1 MTTDPIGDPIGF
13 ASQNLPL
20 LQWLWTGVVAA
31 VTWLITK
38 VAAYRT
44 RIRHDK
50 EERSSNAE
58 KLDGLIADIGRLTD
72 RLENIESGVAKTQ
85 AANIASW
92 QAYIRQA
99 YRDHVG
105 TGKKPTIAESQQI
118 HNVIKALVMFDDA
131 EGSYQQM
138 VDEIDDMGI
147 YTP

>member
-1 MTTDPIGDPIGF
+1 MDPINDPIGF
-13 ASQNLPL
+13 ASENLPL
-20 LQWLWTGVVAA
+20 LQWLWTGFVAA
-31 VTWLITK
+31 ITWLITK

-44 RIRHDK
+44 RIRQHR
-50 EERSSNAE
+50 EEGASNAR
-58 KLDGLIADIGRLTD
+58 KLDGLIADMGKLVERLD
-72 RLENIESGVAKTQ
+72 NLESGVAKTQ

-105 TGKKPTIAESQQI
+105 ASKKPTIAESQQI
-118 HNVIKALVMFDDA
+118 HNVIKALVMFDDH

-138 VDEIDDMGI
+138 VDEIDDLGI